1 MPSFSWGSG
10 TCSMQSISYGS
21 KTRPFVGISC
31 RPTSWRAFP
40 RLSRTIRTPSPALPS
55 SATTAASISSTTG
68 RRRERRSSWA
78 NFTTV
83 AASRSTRLR
92 YFSNSAWRYFN
103 FVSSSSFW
111 RRSSASSSR
120 GVASVDS
127 GRVASCASSSSCSA
141 GDFSFISGTCPE
153 SDAMGTDPTEGH
165 VEDAVPVRDIDRV
178 RLDRLRQFDL
188 AVEHPPFRIQR
199 VDREPV
205 RGGGDLQGLAGR
217 APEFEGHVDRR
228 EVDDDF
234 GEGLPDQTALVGN
247 GRRRP
252 QRGWAHLSHRGEAPV
267 CAEAPDD
274 AVDGAGGWT
283 LPLAGGF
290 RDHGDLRGPRK
301 GPLRNLRLRP
311 HRRRLRRPS
320 RRPGLRP
327 RRTWPR

>member
-55 SATTAASISSTTG
+55 SAATAASISSTTG

-83 AASRSTRLR
+83 AASR
-92 YFSNSAWRYFN
+92 W
-103 FVSSSSFW
+103 
-111 RRSSASSSR
+111 
-120 GVASVDS
+120 
-127 GRVASCASSSSCSA
+127 
-141 GDFSFISGTCPE
+141 P
-153 SDAMGTDPTEGH
+153 
-165 VEDAVPVRDIDRV
+165 
-178 RLDRLRQFDL
+178 RLRQFDL

-311 HRRRLRRPS
+311 HRRRLRRPP